1 MYLPLLFYT
10 PVLTPRRLVEP
21 HRSWNYA
28 HELREALGDLFLIVS
43 PGQIYLF
50 SSNAETNMQMMTR
63 RNDFVKPVEIYEIV
77 DFYGSN
83 ILTTEGPT
91 WKRHRKVMAPTFSEK
106 SNAMVWKDSLRQA
119 EGMLGFWA
127 KLDNDHGETSTGIN
141 VKNVAKAT
149 ALMTL
154 HVISGA
160 GFGVSQ
166 VWDREHEEQLGSNVV
181 PGFNTAKLNGAHT
194 MAFKDSLYVL
204 LENVIWMAILPVWLL
219 SK

>member
-1 MYLPLLFYT
+1 MAFYPASTRPLT
-10 PVLTPRRLVEP
+10 TDRLVEP

-28 HELREALGDLFLIVS
+28 HELREALGDVFLIVS
-43 PGQIYLF
+43 PRQIYLF
-50 SSNAETNMQMMTR
+50 SSNAETIMQMMTQ

-91 WKRHRKVMAPTFSEK
+91 WKRHRKIMAPAFSEK
-106 SNAMVWKDSLRQA
+106 SNAMVWKESLRQA
-119 EGMLGFWA
+119 EGMLSFWA
-127 KLDNDHGETSTGIN
+127 KLDGNPTTNMTVRD
-141 VKNVAKAT
+141 VAKAT

-160 GFGVSQ
+160 GFGVRQ
-166 VWDREHEEQLGSNVV
+166 AWDCEQESELGINVV
-181 PGFNTAKLNGAHT
+181 PGFNTAKLNGEHKL
-194 MAFKDSLYVL
+194 AFKNSLYIL
-204 LENVIWMAILPVWLL
+204 LGNVIWMAILPVWLL

>member
-1 MYLPLLFYT
+1 
-10 PVLTPRRLVEP
+10 
-21 HRSWNYA
+21 
-28 HELREALGDLFLIVS
+28 
-43 PGQIYLF
+43 
-50 SSNAETNMQMMTR
+50 MQMMTR

-91 WKRHRKVMAPTFSEK
+91 WKRHRKVMAPAFSEK
-106 SNAMVWKDSLRQA
+106 SNAMVWKESLRQA
-119 EGMLGFWA
+119 EGMLSFWT
-127 KLDNDHGETSTGIN
+127 KLDDTHKGTSTSIT

-149 ALMTL
+149 AQMTL

-160 GFGVSQ
+160 GFGVRQ
-166 VWDREHEEQLGSNVV
+166 VWDREDEEQLGSNVV

-219 SK
+219 SE